1 MTIWKTLAK
10 MIAPIERLK
19 VWEWAER
26 HIVYPQK
33 YKALSPGPYSVARTP
48 FWKGPMDD
56 LLDPGVKEVW
66 ILKSAQA
73 ACSENMILMP
83 MRYAVECM
91 ALTMLYIGG
100 AVKATEEYIR
110 ERIKPGLQLSPG
122 LRSLYRTADVVEH
135 NIYYPHCMVVCG
147 WCSDPNIFK
156 MRPVDWAFAD
166 EVSVWGS
173 YAPEALRKRV
183 STRPFSKI
191 VGMSSMDGK
200 QKRPTEEDP
209 IWIEFQDTDQRY
221 LWLKDPVTGRP
232 FKFEMGWRQD
242 DETECPWGLKWDRAA
257 DLEDGKYDMAL
268 VRSSAHYVTPDG
280 TVIDEQTRDRIMA
293 DGEWVPSRPDAP
305 EGKRGYYISSFYM
318 PWISFGDIACGY
330 LGALKRGPQTLRT
343 WIYENVPA
351 VWTGE
356 SLGADV
362 SEVEQRQGPYASG
375 ESFSGSGS
383 PVSSEA
389 GAVSFQVFYLGRPRM
404 RFMTVDVQRDYKW
417 WVVREWVKGGDSG
430 LVAYGTCVR
439 YSEVDELARQHGA
452 AKVFV
457 DAGDGDEQWDIY
469 QACLKY
475 RFIPTQGVENLDQ
488 PFRDVTINPKTGKHT
503 ARLRG
508 GSSKGLITVLRFRT
522 SPFKHKL
529 LARVTGKPGPRWL
542 VYEGIERGYCE
553 QVSSERWNEQAQAWE
568 LCEGITRNH
577 LWDCEVYQVLAAVRF
592 GFAEGVE

>member
-1 MTIWKTLAK
+1 MAKT
-10 MIAPIERLK
+10 IAPVERLK
-19 VWEWAER
+19 IWDWAQR
-26 HIVYPQK
+26 NIVYPQK
-33 YKALSPGPYSVARTP
+33 YKALSPGPYSIDRTP

-56 LLDPGVKEVW
+56 LLDPSVKEVW

-122 LRSLYRTADVVEH
+122 LRSLYRQADVVEH
-135 NIYYPHCMVVCG
+135 NVYYPHCMVVCG
-147 WCSDPNIFK
+147 WCSDANIFK

-173 YAPEALRKRV
+173 YAAEALRKRV

-191 VGMSSMDGK
+191 IGMSSMDGK

-221 LWLKDPVTGRP
+221 LWLRDPKTGSR
-232 FKFEMGWRQD
+232 FKFEMGWRLN
-242 DETECPWGLKWDRAA
+242 DETESPWGLKWDSKA
-257 DLEDGKYDMAL
+257 DLGDGKYDMAL
-268 VRSSAHYVTPDG
+268 VRSTAHYVTPDG
-280 TVIDEQTRDRIMA
+280 TVIDEAGRDAILG
-293 DGEWVPSRPDAP
+293 DGEWIPARPDAP

-318 PWISFGDIACGY
+318 PWISFGDIACSY
-330 LGALKRGPQTLRT
+330 LGALKRGPQSLRT
-343 WIYENVPA
+343 WIYENVPT

-356 SLGADV
+356 STGADV
-362 SEVEQRQGPYASG
+362 TEIEQRQGGYGMG
-375 ESFSGSGS
+375 ESFSRSDEPMSG
-383 PVSSEA
+383 ED
-389 GAVSFQVFYLGRPRM
+389 GAQTFAQFYGKAPRM
-404 RFMTVDVQRDYKW
+404 RFMTVDVQRDHKW

-439 YSEVDELARQHGA
+439 YSEVDELARKYGA

-457 DAGDGDEQWDIY
+457 DAGDGDEQFDIY
-469 QACLKY
+469 MACLQF
-475 RFIPTQGVENLDQ
+475 RFIPTQGVENLEE
-488 PFRDVTINPKTGKHT
+488 PFRDVTVNPKTGKHT
-503 ARLRG
+503 QRLRG
-508 GSSKGLITVLRFRT
+508 GSRKGLITVLRFRT

-529 LARVTGKPGPRWL
+529 LQRVSGKPGARWL

-553 QVSSERWNEQAQAWE
+553 QLSSEQWNEQSQQWE